1 MSALYLSSVGAD
13 LDQIEPHTRELGKAV
28 NEMQQKLVTEVRL
41 LEGTE
46 VDSYLTVRAALE
58 NELSTTKLTEEQWKS
73 ALLNGCSTTD
83 PTPDSSEDSVSLS
96 HFAGLLNHDCRF
108 VFLSNRSTPSP
119 TNSCSGKSD
128 ECGCETGAMNVYC
141 ECMERTTSGQR
152 PGTPNEVK

>member
-1 MSALYLSSVGAD
+1 MYLSSVGAD

-28 NEMQQKLVTEVRL
+28 NEMQQKLTTEVRV

-46 VDSYLTVRAALE
+46 IESYVAVRLALE

-83 PTPDSSEDSVSLS
+83 PTQDSNEESESLS
-96 HFAGLLNHDCRF
+96 RFAGLLNHDCRF
-108 VFLSNRSTPSP
+108 VFLSNRSTPSS
-119 TNSCSGKSD
+119 NDSCSGKSD
-128 ECGCETGAMNVYC
+128 DCGCETGAMNVYC